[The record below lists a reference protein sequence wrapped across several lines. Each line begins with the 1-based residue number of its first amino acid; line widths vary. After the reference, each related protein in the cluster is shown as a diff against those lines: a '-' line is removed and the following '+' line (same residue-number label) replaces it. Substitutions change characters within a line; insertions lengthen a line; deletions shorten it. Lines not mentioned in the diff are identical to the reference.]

1 MKSFH
6 IRQQGVS
13 TVLIVAIVAAIT
25 IGVLAISEYFFP
37 APISQ
42 APKRDGLTPPPASG
56 KISVKQPVDAPL
68 PSPPELDAETADSK
82 AVADLVKRFTA
93 AYRAGDA
100 KLARSI
106 LAA

>member
-13 TVLIVAIVAAIT
+13 TVLIVAIVAAVT

-42 APKRDGLTPPPASG
+42 APKDGLTPPPASG
-56 KISVKQPVDAPL
+56 KISVKQTDCT
-68 PSPPELDAETADSK
+68 PPA
-82 AVADLVKRFTA
+82 
-93 AYRAGDA
+93 RAGSR
-100 KLARSI
+100 LLGARK
-106 LAA
+106 A